1 MGVAEELKFS
11 YWDDA
16 GTVVHLIKNWIPGEC
31 KNEKDYE
38 KSLYPFLHAELGSI
52 QITKQP
58 GYGRL
63 RADLAVG
70 KNVLVELKHNLDST
84 AKLQRLIGQ
93 LEGYRESD
101 KTVIVVLTGRTEPNL
116 GKELRHAIE
125 KMNYGHFKPLLY
137 EQFHLVE
144 K

>member
-1 MGVAEELKFS
+1 MGAAEEVKFS

-16 GTVVHLIKNWIPGEC
+16 GTVVQLIKKWVPGEC

-38 KSLYPFLHAELGSI
+38 KSLYLFLHAELGSI
-52 QITKQP
+52 QVTKQP

-63 RADLAVG
+63 KADLAVG

-84 AKLQRLIGQ
+84 SELLRLIGQ

-101 KTVIVVLTGRTEPNL
+101 KRVIVVLTGRTEPNL
-116 GKELRHAIE
+116 RKELRHAIE
-125 KMNYGHFKPLLY
+125 KMNYGNFNPPLCEEFL
-137 EQFHLVE
+137 LVE